1 MLPFAKFNGVA
12 ECFGGVNCL
21 HVVGEEVVIGGLQAL
36 PTEGHFLESTRP

>member
-1 MLPFAKFNGVA
+1 MLPFAKSSGAA

-36 PTEGHFLESTRP
+36 PTEEHILDRD